1 MTLTADSPLAGPQD
15 DAPPAGA
22 RSGAPGLGSRLR
34 TFGAVV
40 LMVLRAVGRFFHPV
54 VSIISGTGWVVLLAA
69 VAVGTAGFILGWQ
82 ELVYV
87 AVTLL
92 GGMIFAVFFIF
103 GRSAFSVGI
112 ELTPRR
118 VVVGERAFGRMLVT
132 NLSSR
137 RSAPARFELPVGAAL
152 AEFSVPSLA
161 PQAENEDL
169 FAVPTNRRAVI
180 TAGPAVSVR
189 GDQLGLLRRTVR
201 WTEPVELFV
210 HPLTVRLAPSA
221 AGLVR
226 DLEGEITKTITNND
240 ISFHA
245 LRAYEPGDALRNVH
259 WRTSARTGKLMVR
272 QFEETRRSQLTLMH
286 SAERTSYAS
295 DDEFEVAVSVTASL
309 AVQVLR
315 DGTRLNVVSEALA
328 LRTTTQSSL
337 LDDTCRLE
345 RLASPFT
352 TTREFARVSTAR
364 LAHPSV
370 AMFVTGSKLP
380 IAELRTVDT
389 LFGSDTQTI
398 GFRVELGAQ
407 PRIAR
412 VSGLVIVT
420 IGALSDLPRLV
431 RRVR

>member
-1 MTLTADSPLAGPQD
+1 MTLTADAQERTPLTGVRSRAR
-15 DAPPAGA
+15 GA
-22 RSGAPGLGSRLR
+22 LRRLR
-34 TFGAVV
+34 TFGAIV
-40 LMVLRAVGRFFHPV
+40 LLVLRAVGRFFHPV
-54 VSIISGTGWVVLLAA
+54 VSVISGTGWVVLLAA
-69 VAVGTAGFILGWQ
+69 VLVGGAGFLLGWQ

-92 GGMIFAVFFIF
+92 GGMVFAVFFIF

-132 NLSSR
+132 NRSSR
-137 RSAPARFELPVGAAL
+137 RSAPSRFELPVGAAL

-161 PQAENEDL
+161 PDAENEDL

-201 WTEPVELFV
+201 WTDPVELFV
-210 HPLTVRLAPSA
+210 HPVTVPLAASA

-245 LRAYEPGDALRNVH
+245 LRAYEPGDPLRNVH
-259 WRTSARTGKLMVR
+259 WRTSARIGKLMVR
-272 QFEETRRSQLTLMH
+272 QFEETRRSQLIVLH
-286 SAERTSYAS
+286 SADRSSYSSAE
-295 DDEFEVAVSVTASL
+295 EFELAVSVTASL

-315 DGTRLNVVSEALA
+315 DGTRISVVSERMA
-328 LRTTTQSSL
+328 LRTTTPSSL
-337 LDDTCRLE
+337 LDDSCRLD
-345 RLASPFT
+345 LVSSPFA
-352 TTREFARVSTAR
+352 TTREFARQSTAR
-364 LAHPSV
+364 IAHPSV

-380 IAELRTVDT
+380 VADLRAVDT
-389 LFGSDTQTI
+389 LFGTDTQTI
-398 GFRVELGAQ
+398 GFRIELGAQ
-407 PRIAR
+407 PRVAR
-412 VSGLVIVT
+412 VSGLLVLT
-420 IGALSDLPRLV
+420 IGELADLPRLI

>member
-1 MTLTADSPLAGPQD
+1 MTIAAETYEP
-15 DAPPAGA
+15 DAPPT
-22 RSGAPGLGSRLR
+22 GAPGRLRVLGSV
-34 TFGAVV
+34 VV
-40 LMVLRAVGRFFHPV
+40 LVLRSVARVVAPV
-54 VSIISGTGWVVLLAA
+54 TRVVSGTGWIVLGSALL
-69 VAVGTAGFILGWQ
+69 VGAAGFVLGWQ

-92 GGMIFAVFFIF
+92 GGMLFAVLFIF

-112 ELTPRR
+112 ELSPRR

-132 NLSSR
+132 NLSGR
-137 RSAPARFELPVGAAL
+137 RSTPARFELPVGAAM

-161 PQAENEDL
+161 PRAENEDL

-180 TAGPAVSVR
+180 VAGPAVSVR

-201 WTEPVELFV
+201 WTDPVELFV
-210 HPLTVRLAPSA
+210 HPVTVPLAPSA

-245 LRAYEPGDALRNVH
+245 LRAYEPGDDRRNVH
-259 WRTSARTGKLMVR
+259 WRTSARTGQLMVR
-272 QFEETRRSQLTLMH
+272 QFEETRRSQLVVLH
-286 SAERTSYAS
+286 SADRASYAS
-295 DDEFEVAVSVTASL
+295 DEEFEVAVSVTASL
-309 AVQVLR
+309 GVQVLR
-315 DGTRLNVVSEALA
+315 DGTKINVVSERMA
-328 LRTTTQSSL
+328 LRTTTPSSL

-345 RLASPFT
+345 LAASPFA
-352 TTREFARVSTAR
+352 TTREFARVATAR

-370 AMFVTGSKLP
+370 AMVVTGSMLP
-380 IAELRTVDT
+380 VTELRAVDV

-398 GFRVELGAQ
+398 GFRIELGAQ

-412 VSGLVIVT
+412 VSGLIVLT
-420 IGALSDLPRLV
+420 IGELADLPRLV

>member
-1 MTLTADSPLAGPQD
+1 MTLTADTQQ
-15 DAPPAGA
+15 DAP
-22 RSGAPGLGSRLR
+22 RSGAPSGVRGVLSRLR
-34 TFGAVV
+34 TVGAV
-40 LMVLRAVGRFFHPV
+40 LLLVLRAIGHFFYPV
-54 VSIISGTGWVVLLAA
+54 VSVISGTGWVVLLAA
-69 VAVGTAGFILGWQ
+69 VVVGGAGFLLGWQ

-92 GGMIFAVFFIF
+92 GGMVFAVFFIF

-137 RSAPARFELPVGAAL
+137 RSAPSRFELPVGAAL

-161 PQAENEDL
+161 SKAENEDL

-201 WTEPVELFV
+201 WTDPVELFV
-210 HPLTVRLAPSA
+210 HPVTVPLAASA

-245 LRAYEPGDALRNVH
+245 LRAYEPGDPLRNVH
-259 WRTSARTGKLMVR
+259 WRTSARIGKLMVR
-272 QFEETRRSQLTLMH
+272 QFEETRRSQLVVLH
-286 SAERTSYAS
+286 SADRTSYAS
-295 DDEFEVAVSVTASL
+295 DEEFELAVSVSASL

-315 DGTRLNVVSEALA
+315 DGTRINVVSERMA
-328 LRTTTQSSL
+328 LRTTTPSSL
-337 LDDTCRLE
+337 LDDSCRLE
-345 RLASPFT
+345 RVASPFA

-380 IAELRTVDT
+380 IADLRSVDT

-398 GFRVELGAQ
+398 GFRIELGAQ

-412 VSGLVIVT
+412 VSGLAVVT
-420 IGALSDLPRLV
+420 IGELSDLPRLI

>member
-1 MTLTADSPLAGPQD
+1 MTLAADTQQP
-15 DAPPAGA
+15 DAP
-22 RSGAPGLGSRLR
+22 STGAPTRLR
-34 TFGAVV
+34 VFGSVV
-40 LMVLRAVGRFFHPV
+40 LLALRSIGRVFAPV
-54 VSIISGTGWVVLLAA
+54 VGVVSGTGWVVLGSALLI
-69 VAVGTAGFILGWQ
+69 GTAGFLLGWQ

-92 GGMIFAVFFIF
+92 GGMLFAVLFIF

-112 ELTPRR
+112 ELSPRR

-132 NLSSR
+132 NLGSR
-137 RSAPARFELPVGAAL
+137 RSAPARFELGVGAAL

-161 PQAENEDL
+161 PKAENEDL

-180 TAGPAVSVR
+180 VAGPAVSVR

-201 WTEPVELFV
+201 WTDPVELFV
-210 HPLTVRLAPSA
+210 HPLTVPLAPSA

-245 LRAYEPGDALRNVH
+245 LRAYEPGDDRRNVH
-259 WRTSARTGKLMVR
+259 WRTSARTGQLMVR
-272 QFEETRRSQLTLMH
+272 QFEETRRSQLVVLH
-286 SAERTSYAS
+286 SADRASYDS
-295 DDEFEVAVSVTASL
+295 DEEFEVAVSVTASL
-309 AVQVLR
+309 GVQVLR
-315 DGTRLNVVSEALA
+315 DGTKINVVSERMA
-328 LRTTTQSSL
+328 LRTTTPSSL

-345 RLASPFT
+345 RVASPFA

-380 IAELRTVDT
+380 VTELRAVDT
-389 LFGSDTQTI
+389 LFGSDTQTF

-407 PRIAR
+407 PKISR
-412 VSGLVIVT
+412 VAGLAIVT
-420 IGALSDLPRLV
+420 VGSLADLPRLV